1 MKKSRTNYA
10 IKNSI
15 FSLSSQIITLLISF
29 ISRTIFIQI
38 LGKDYL
44 GLNGLFSN
52 VLSVLSFMELG
63 VGSAIIYSL
72 YKPIANDDKQ
82 GISAFMNLYAKI
94 YRIIGI
100 VIFVVGVLIVPV
112 LPYLVKEYEQYKNM
126 NIIMVYILF
135 LINTSMSYF
144 YTYKRSLITANQ
156 KKYIDS
162 INRMVFLILLNVVQ
176 IIALYMT
183 KNYEAYLIIQIV
195 FTLLE
200 NIVITIIANKMYPY
214 LNKNKKEKI
223 KEEDKKTLV
232 KNVKALV
239 MHKVGST
246 FVNGTDNIVIS
257 SFIGLQAVGIYSNYY
272 LIINSV
278 KVIINQIFVAITAS
292 VGNLNA
298 TETVEKSFS
307 VYKVLTFANFWT
319 ICITSIMLLTLLN
332 PFIELWVGN
341 EYVFSIS
348 IVVVLVINYY
358 LYEMRQTIFTYKNTY
373 ALFTQDKFVPI
384 IESIINLTITITLA
398 MSIGVLGVFIGT
410 IIACICTSFWT
421 EPYYLYKKFDKKLSE
436 HFIQYFKYLFVTII
450 LAIITFILVSLVNSF
465 VLKVLISFIIPNV
478 MLLIIYRKNSEFKTI
493 ANIIRT
499 KFTLKT

>member
-1 MKKSRTNYA
+1 MNKSRTNYA

-29 ISRTIFIQI
+29 ISRTIFIQV

-100 VIFVVGVLIVPV
+100 VIFVVGVLIIPV

-144 YTYKRSLITANQ
+144 YTYKRSLIIANQ

-307 VYKVLTFANFWT
+307 VYKVLTFANFWI

-348 IVVVLVINYY
+348 IVIVLVINYY
-358 LYEMRQTIFTYKNTY
+358 LYEMRQTIFAYKNTY

-398 MSIGVLGVFIGT
+398 MTIGLLGVFIGT

-421 EPYYLYKKFDKKLSE
+421 EPYYLYKKFNKKLSE

-450 LAIITFILVSLVNSF
+450 LAIITSILVSIVNSF
-465 VLKVLISFIIPNV
+465 VLKVLISFIVPNV

-493 ANIIRT
+493 VNIIRI